1 MGIFLLSLF
10 FSPNWE
16 SDCFP
21 IHNCQRK
28 FPSRIRQSFGLCKI
42 CSCLRKGILNPGI
55 FPRLS
60 GRRDFIMTEK
70 QKSKI
75 QQLRQRGV
83 GYIRIAQALG
93 ISENT
98 IKSFCRRNRLAGD
111 TNQAL
116 PEHFCQSCGKPVP
129 QNPGRKEKKFCSDT
143 CRMEWWNAQPDNI
156 RRKTWQ
162 TLICQHCG
170 KAFKVYGN
178 AVRKYCCHACYVA
191 DRFGER
197 HA

>member
-1 MGIFLLSLF
+1 
-10 FSPNWE
+10 
-16 SDCFP
+16 
-21 IHNCQRK
+21 
-28 FPSRIRQSFGLCKI
+28 
-42 CSCLRKGILNPGI
+42 
-55 FPRLS
+55 
-60 GRRDFIMTEK
+60 MTEE
-70 QKSKI
+70 QKTKI
-75 QQLRQRGV
+75 QQLRQRGM

-111 TNQAL
+111 AVPTL
-116 PEHFCQSCGKPVP
+116 PDHFCLSCGKPVL

-191 DRFGER
+191 ARFGER